1 MKHKKKVGAALG
13 ATALFASVL
22 AVTQSSAQA
31 APNWD
36 LRNRTTGVNVAVGDV
51 INGYGDLT
59 FASLINGAGVR
70 IECKV
75 PSTSTMF
82 SRTIAAGDQLS
93 AAPGA
98 NITLPIT
105 PDPVISTVAAGP
117 KQGICRDT
125 TPPAAWATGVAI
137 DVTTSGTWSLSI
149 TTPASGS
156 GVFSGTRPGSVI
168 TPAGAITF
176 WDPKIGCGGT
186 GPNVATTLTGNYT
199 TPTGTVVPT
208 ANQALTATA
217 TGGCTMANT
226 RLVTGSLKVVPD
238 ITFVY

>member
-1 MKHKKKVGAALG
+1 MKHKKKIGAALG

-31 APNWD
+31 APNSE
-36 LRNRTTGVNVAVGDV
+36 LYNRTTGVKVAVGDV
-51 INGYGDLT
+51 ISGYGDLT

-93 AAPGA
+93 ALPG
-98 NITLPIT
+98 NDITLPIA
-105 PDPVISTVAAGP
+105 PDPIISTVAAGA

-125 TPPAAWATGVAI
+125 TPPATWATGVAI
-137 DVTTSGTWSLSI
+137 DVSTSGAWSLSI
-149 TTPASGS
+149 TTPSSGS
-156 GVFSGTRPGSVI
+156 GVFSGTRPGKVN
-168 TPAGAITF
+168 TPIGAITF

-186 GPNVATTLTGNYT
+186 GPNVATALTGNYT
-199 TPTGTVVPT
+199 TPTGSIVPT
-208 ANQALTATA
+208 ANQALTATP
-217 TGGCTMANT
+217 TSGCTMSNT
-226 RLVTGSLKVVPD
+226 RLVTGNLKLSDD
-238 ITFVY
+238 ITFIY